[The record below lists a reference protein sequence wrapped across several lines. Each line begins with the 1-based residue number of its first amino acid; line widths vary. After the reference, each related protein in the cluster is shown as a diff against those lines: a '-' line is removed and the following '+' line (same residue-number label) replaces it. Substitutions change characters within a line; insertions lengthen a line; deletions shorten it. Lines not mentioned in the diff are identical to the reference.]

1 MADKKRKKIVILDAW
16 ATVPGDI
23 SWDPIA
29 QMGDL
34 TIYDR
39 TPPELVVERI
49 GDAEIV
55 ISSKVIIGREV
66 FEQCPNL
73 EYIGLLSTGYNVIDI
88 ESAREHGVS
97 VCNCPG
103 YSTMAVAQ
111 MAMALL
117 LEITNMVGLHAD
129 AVNQGAWVE
138 SPDWCFWLKPHMELL
153 DKTMGIIGFGEIG
166 QAAGRMANAFGMKV
180 IGYSRHGHPELETAD
195 THIAT
200 DLDEV
205 FANSDVIL
213 VSCPLNHQS
222 RDIIRKENINKMR
235 DGVIVINIARPGHV
249 VEQDVVDALKSGK
262 MWGFGAD
269 ASSTELTNDHT
280 PLENVENCYLTPHI
294 AWCPYETRDRMI
306 NMVIEDLRSYLAG
319 DRINCVNP

>member
-1 MADKKRKKIVILDAW
+1 MTEQKRKKIVILDAW

-39 TPPELVVERI
+39 TPPELIAERI

-55 ISSKVIIGREV
+55 ISSKVVIGREI

-88 ESAREHGVS
+88 EAAREHGVS

-117 LEITNMVGLHAD
+117 LEITNMVGLHSD
-129 AVNQGAWVE
+129 AVNKGAWVE
-138 SPDWCFWLKPHMELL
+138 SPDWCFWLKPHIELL
-153 DKTMGIIGFGEIG
+153 GKTMGIVGFGEIG

-180 IGYSRHGHPELETAD
+180 IGHSRHAHPELETAE
-195 THIAT
+195 THVTT
-200 DLDEV
+200 DIEEV
-205 FANSDVIL
+205 WANADVVLI
-213 VSCPLNHQS
+213 SCPLNDES
-222 RDIIRKENINKMR
+222 RNIIRKENIDKMK

-249 VEQDVVDALKSGK
+249 VEQDVADALKSGK

-269 ASSTELTNDHT
+269 ASSTEVTDDHT
-280 PLENVENCYLTPHI
+280 VLENVENCYLTPHI

-319 DRINCVNP
+319 NRINCVNP

>member
-1 MADKKRKKIVILDAW
+1 MDKKKIVILDAW

-29 QMGDL
+29 AMGDL

-39 TPPELVVERI
+39 TPAALVAERI

-55 ISSKVIIGREV
+55 ISSKVMIGRDV

-73 EYIGLLSTGYNVIDI
+73 EYIGLLSTGFNVIDI
-88 ESAREHGVS
+88 DAAREHGIS
-97 VCNCPG
+97 VCNVPG

-117 LEITNMVGLHAD
+117 LEVTNMVGMHSQ
-129 AVNQGAWVE
+129 AVDEGKWVK
-138 SPDWCFWLKPHMELL
+138 SPDWCFWLKDHVELL
-153 DKTMGIIGFGEIG
+153 DKTMGIIGFGAIG
-166 QAAGRMANAFGMKV
+166 QAAGEMANAFGMKV
-180 IGYSRHGHPELETAD
+180 VGYSRHAHPELDDEMTV
-195 THIAT
+195 TTT
-200 DLDEV
+200 DLEDI
-205 FANSDVIL
+205 FRASDVIL
-213 VSCPLNHQS
+213 VAAPLNDDS
-222 RDIIRKENINKMR
+222 RNVIRKETIDKMK

-249 VEQDVVDALKSGK
+249 VEEDVVEALKSGK
-262 MWGFGAD
+262 MRGFGAD
-269 ASSTELTNDHT
+269 ASSTEWTDDHT

-294 AWCPYETRDRMI
+294 AWCPYETRVRMI
-306 NMVIEDLRSYLAG
+306 DIVTDNLRHYLDG

>member
-1 MADKKRKKIVILDAW
+1 MI
-16 ATVPGDI
+16 
-23 SWDPIA
+23 
-29 QMGDL
+29 
-34 TIYDR
+34 
-39 TPPELVVERI
+39 
-49 GDAEIV
+49 
-55 ISSKVIIGREV
+55 
-66 FEQCPNL
+66 
-73 EYIGLLSTGYNVIDI
+73 
-88 ESAREHGVS
+88 
-97 VCNCPG
+97 
-103 YSTMAVAQ
+103 
-111 MAMALL
+111 
-117 LEITNMVGLHAD
+117 
-129 AVNQGAWVE
+129 
-138 SPDWCFWLKPHMELL
+138 
-153 DKTMGIIGFGEIG
+153 MGIICFGEIG

>member
-153 DKTMGIIGFGEIG
+153 DKTMGIIGFGQIG
-166 QAAGRMANAFGMKV
+166 RAVGMIAKAMGMRVLAYNRSRCAEGEAIGEYVDLDTLLTQADVVSLHCPLTELTAGIISAAALAKMKDGAILLNTARGPLVDEQAVANAL
-180 IGYSRHGHPELETAD
+180 R
-195 THIAT
+195 
-200 DLDEV
+200 
-205 FANSDVIL
+205 
-213 VSCPLNHQS
+213 
-222 RDIIRKENINKMR
+222 
-235 DGVIVINIARPGHV
+235 
-249 VEQDVVDALKSGK
+249 SGK
-262 MWGFGAD
+262 LRGFGAD
-269 ASSTELTNDHT
+269 VISAEPMLDTN
-280 PLENVENCYLTPHI
+280 PLLGAPNCIITPHI
-294 AWCPYETRDRMI
+294 AWAPLEARKRIMACTQRS
-306 NMVIEDLRSYLAG
+306 IEGFLSG
-319 DRINCVNP
+319 NPVNVVN